1 MKARHL
7 TERREPA
14 KGRRFAW
21 GRVQPAAG
29 DAATW
34 RLFRRC
40 IPGRLLLEERTFA
53 STAHRAAIA
62 AELRAMRARLLA
74 AADTIDFH
82 HLGLTEEPAHV

>member
-1 MKARHL
+1 MARHL

-21 GRVQPAAG
+21 GRVQAAGG

-40 IPGRLLLEERTFA
+40 IPGRVLLEQRTFPA
-53 STAHRAAIA
+53 THSRAEIA
-62 AELRAMRARLLA
+62 AGLRAMRARLLA
-74 AADTIDFH
+74 AADAVDFH
-82 HLGLTEEPAHV
+82 HLGLSEETPNG

>member
-14 KGRRFAW
+14 KERRFAW

-40 IPGRLLLEERTFA
+40 ISGRVLTLQCTF
-53 STAHRAAIA
+53 SHSAHRTMIAI
-62 AELRAMRARLLA
+62 ELRMLRARLLV
-74 AADTIDFH
+74 AADRIDLT
-82 HLGLTEEPAHV
+82 HLGLTP

>member
-14 KGRRFAW
+14 KGRRFSW
-21 GRVQPAAG
+21 GRVHPAGG

-40 IPGRLLLEERTFA
+40 IPGGWLTEQRTFPA
-53 STAHRAAIA
+53 TLPRAAIA
-62 AELRAMRARLLA
+62 AELRRARARLLA
-74 AADTIDFH
+74 AADAVDLT
-82 HLGLTEEPAHV
+82 HLGLTP

>member
-1 MKARHL
+1 MNARHL

-21 GRVQPAAG
+21 GRVQASGG

-40 IPGRLLLEERTFA
+40 IPGRLLLEQRTFPA
-53 STAHRAAIA
+53 TYARTEIA
-62 AELRAMRARLLA
+62 AGLRAMRARLLA
-74 AADTIDFH
+74 AADAVDLS
-82 HLGLTEEPAHV
+82 HLGLTP